1 MSNTDLEDDL
11 RGTFERAAASVPQS
25 ADLTERAATGAR
37 RAQRRTWMATGAAAV
52 AVAAV
57 AVVGFGL
64 AGSHNQPTQAPVAGS
79 SPSVTPTNAV
89 RAAGAQTV
97 AGTWRPQQLAGFK
110 TLQTARPDDPVLV
123 FKPNGTWTGSDGCNS
138 LQGTYTIGQ
147 QGAFTATSGPQH
159 MIGCENVP
167 HTAVLTAA
175 KRVEVSED
183 TLRFFGA
190 DGAQLASYARAR

>member
-11 RGTFERAAASVPQS
+11 RHTFERAAASVPQT
-25 ADLTERAATGAR
+25 ADLTERATTGAR

-64 AGSHNQPTQAPVAGS
+64 AGSHNQPTQSPVAGN
-79 SPSVTPTNAV
+79 SPTVTPTPTAL
-89 RAAGAQTV
+89 GGPDPTM
-97 AGTWRPQQLAGFK
+97 AGTWRPEQLAGFK
-110 TLQTARPDDPVLV
+110 ALRTARPDDPVLV
-123 FKPNGTWTGSDGCNS
+123 FEPNGTWTGSDGCNN
-138 LQGTYTIGQ
+138 LQGTYTISQRG
-147 QGAFTATSGPQH
+147 GFTATAGPQRL
-159 MIGCENVP
+159 IGCENVP